1 MTAFTSVSQCACP
14 ASRPTPRAEPVSTR
28 RFLVCEGELVAVP
41 MSPLAF
47 LRTPLLTAGGKL
59 RLLAEPF
66 VRRRR
71 GAEESV
77 AEFAGRRLG
86 AQAVENLIGPFLTGV
101 YAGDE
106 RELGAEAVF
115 GSLVELERRYGSIA
129 IGGLVQALL
138 RRGERGLRGSY
149 SAAEGL
155 GPFARHLA
163 GRLNESPVLEATV
176 SELRRDGSAWPPP

>member
-1 MTAFTSVSQCACP
+1 MGSTPEIGAVVVGGGIAGLAAALALQLEVSEVLVVD
-14 ASRPTPRAEPVSTR
+14 SSDRPGGVMRTDHVEGYVVERGPNTFQAKAPMLAALREHGLDDGLLRAEPESNR
-28 RFLVCEGELVAVP
+28 RFIVSEGELVAVP

-115 GSLVELERRYGSIA
+115 GSLVELERRY
-129 IGGLVQALL
+129 
-138 RRGERGLRGSY
+138 
-149 SAAEGL
+149 
-155 GPFARHLA
+155 
-163 GRLNESPVLEATV
+163 
-176 SELRRDGSAWPPP
+176 